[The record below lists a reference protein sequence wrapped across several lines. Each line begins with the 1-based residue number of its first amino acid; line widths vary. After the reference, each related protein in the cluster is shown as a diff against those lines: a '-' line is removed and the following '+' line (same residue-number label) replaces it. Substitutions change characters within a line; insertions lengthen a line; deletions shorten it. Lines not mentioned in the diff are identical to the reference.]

1 MIQINELLGKYGSVL
16 DLISIIIAIIALIIS
31 IISYRISTQK
41 ADLFL
46 TYQVYDVDKY
56 TEFYENDKGII
67 KLNIDEPIK
76 DSFRNKDG
84 YVVTITRPGS
94 EVTFNLENRGK
105 VAAKNPVINFK
116 FNNFELSYFDKN
128 DWQGI
133 SHNHGLGTWNEIRWQ
148 PVDNTV
154 IHKGIPKSFKNFSFS
169 KYIIYDNAN
178 IEVIIS
184 ADNANTKS
192 FKIPIEVNESNR
204 Q

>member
-1 MIQINELLGKYGSVL
+1 MTQVNEVLGKYGNIL

-46 TYQVYDVDKY
+46 TYQVYDVNKY
-56 TEFYENDKGII
+56 NEFYENDKGII

-76 DSFRNKDG
+76 DSLRNKDG

-94 EVTFNLENRGK
+94 EVIFNLENRGK
-105 VAAKNPVINFK
+105 VASKNPVINFK
-116 FNNFELSYFDKN
+116 FNNFELSYFDEN
-128 DWQGI
+128 GWQGI
-133 SHNHGLGTWNEIRWQ
+133 SHNHVLGTWSEIRWQ
-148 PVDNTV
+148 PADNTV

-169 KYIIYDNAN
+169 KSIIYDNAN

-192 FKIPIEVNESNR
+192 FKIPIEVNEPNG
-204 Q
+204 